1 MPRKKAEESPTGI
14 INFYEKIPKK
24 FLTQVDNPNFD
35 LHHIKTP
42 CRLVC
47 NAPSG
52 SGKSNFICNL
62 LALFCRGKGTFSRIH
77 LICKNAD
84 EPLYNWLKSIDE
96 AFVITEGLH
105 TLPPLDKMD
114 KKVNNLVI
122 LDDMQNEKDLSVV
135 ENYFIRCRKVNC
147 SIWFLSQNYYRV
159 PKIIR
164 NNCSYLVILKLS
176 GDREVNMILK
186 ENGVGLSKDQ
196 LINMYK
202 YATAEKF
209 SPLLID
215 IENSDM
221 NQKYRKGF
229 FEYLNPADYL

>member
-1 MPRKKAEESPTGI
+1 
-14 INFYEKIPKK
+14 
-24 FLTQVDNPNFD
+24 
-35 LHHIKTP
+35 
-42 CRLVC
+42 
-47 NAPSG
+47 
-52 SGKSNFICNL
+52 
-62 LALFCRGKGTFSRIH
+62 
-77 LICKNAD
+77 
-84 EPLYNWLKSIDE
+84 
-96 AFVITEGLH
+96 
-105 TLPPLDKMD
+105 
-114 KKVNNLVI
+114 
-122 LDDMQNEKDLSVV
+122 
-135 ENYFIRCRKVNC
+135 
-147 SIWFLSQNYYRV
+147 
-159 PKIIR
+159 
-164 NNCSYLVILKLS
+164 VILKLS